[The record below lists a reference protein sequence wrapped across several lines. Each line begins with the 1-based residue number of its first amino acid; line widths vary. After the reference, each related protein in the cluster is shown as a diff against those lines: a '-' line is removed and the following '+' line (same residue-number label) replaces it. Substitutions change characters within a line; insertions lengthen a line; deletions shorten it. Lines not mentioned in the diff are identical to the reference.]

1 MTLKKLFRRKN
12 IADMGTK
19 EAAEL
24 WGVTQKKVQEWCRK
38 CKDPRV
44 TQDKKGSPWHIPK
57 DFPNPFLHI

>member
-1 MTLKKLFRRKN
+1 M
-12 IADMGTK
+12 ADMGTK
-19 EAAEL
+19 EVAEL

-57 DFPNPFLHI
+57 DFPNPFFHI